1 MKKGTFCPAEV
12 SRVIL
17 RLVRILGQLWIRRHL
32 THNIRKA
39 AKNPKIWRRV
49 IHIYIFIL
57 SKLLFVD
64 HTDSK
69 PQTLFFDNQIRVRMT
84 SCPDTVPE
92 KGSEMIFDFFIVSV
106 KIVFFQPK
114 KKFKENYSNFR
125 LTLTRPIGLPP
136 HAPVPQKIANQ
147 C

>member
-1 MKKGTFCPAEV
+1 MKKGTFWPAEV

-92 KGSEMIFDFFIVSV
+92 KGS
-106 KIVFFQPK
+106 
-114 KKFKENYSNFR
+114 
-125 LTLTRPIGLPP
+125 
-136 HAPVPQKIANQ
+136 
-147 C
+147 